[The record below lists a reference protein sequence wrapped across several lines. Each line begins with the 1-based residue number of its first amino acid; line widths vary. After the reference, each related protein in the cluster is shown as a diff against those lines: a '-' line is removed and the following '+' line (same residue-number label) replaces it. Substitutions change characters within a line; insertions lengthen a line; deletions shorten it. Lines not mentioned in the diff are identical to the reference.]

1 MANRTNDRSDT
12 LHDNRV
18 ADAAHDGLRADSVAA
33 TTGDSE
39 RRPRA
44 LRGFAAM
51 SAERQ
56 RSIASMGG
64 RAAHARGTAHAFTPE
79 EARRAGAKGGRIAHA
94 RGTAHEFTSEEARA
108 AGRKGGMSSARARAL
123 ARAAASSA
131 REG

>member
-1 MANRTNDRSDT
+1 MATRPHDRIDTPAETARTESNDAPAVTNDAES
-12 LHDNRV
+12 
-18 ADAAHDGLRADSVAA
+18 
-33 TTGDSE
+33 

-79 EARRAGAKGGRIAHA
+79 EARRAGAKGGRVAHA

-108 AGRKGGMSSARARAL
+108 AGRKGGVSSARARAR
-123 ARAAASSA
+123 ARAATSTAH
-131 REG
+131 E

>member
-1 MANRTNDRSDT
+1 MATRPHDRIDTPTETARTEPTDT
-12 LHDNRV
+12 H
-18 ADAAHDGLRADSVAA
+18 AP
-33 TTGDSE
+33 TGNEGES

-64 RAAHARGTAHAFTPE
+64 RAAHARGTAHAFTPD
-79 EARRAGAKGGRIAHA
+79 EARRAGAKGGRVAHA

-108 AGRKGGMSSARARAL
+108 AGRKGGVSSARARAI
-123 ARAAASSA
+123 ARAAASTA
-131 REG
+131 RDA

>member
-1 MANRTNDRSDT
+1 MDT
-12 LHDNRV
+12 TETHLSASTHDTT
-18 ADAAHDGLRADSVAA
+18 A
-33 TTGDSE
+33 TETPNE

-79 EARRAGAKGGRIAHA
+79 EARRAGAKGGRVAHA

-108 AGRKGGMSSARARAL
+108 AGRKGGVSSARARAL
-123 ARAAASSA
+123 ARQSASA
-131 REG
+131 RD